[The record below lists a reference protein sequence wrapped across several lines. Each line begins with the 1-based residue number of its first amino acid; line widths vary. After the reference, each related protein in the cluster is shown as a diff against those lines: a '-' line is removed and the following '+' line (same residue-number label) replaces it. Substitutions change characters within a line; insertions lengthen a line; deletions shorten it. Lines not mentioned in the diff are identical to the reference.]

1 MDKDRDNSPGV
12 TGSSKTAMRGSVT
25 KILRQLGCGFVVTE
39 RGDEAFFG
47 PYALDGIG
55 IDDLAEGQCVEIEL
69 WDLEK
74 GRPTIRRICK
84 SSGRSENS
92 RCA

>member
-1 MDKDRDNSPGV
+1 MDKDRESSLGV
-12 TGSSKTAMRGSVT
+12 TGSSKTAIRGSVT
-25 KILRQLGCGFVVTE
+25 RILRQLGSGFVLTE

-47 PYALDGIG
+47 PYALDGIE

-69 WDLEK
+69 WDAEI
-74 GRPTIRRICK
+74 GRRTIRRIRT
-84 SSGRSENS
+84 SLDRSEKS